1 MSVSPQRCM
10 LRTALSFAVLMATG
24 AASYAQTC
32 EPQRVAA
39 KYPEY
44 AGKIVR
50 IAATPTYPP
59 FSYAD
64 PKDLTRVTGL
74 EAEIIESALDCAG
87 LKYEYVKGPWSGLL
101 PTLFSGATDVMI
113 GNVAYRADRAERADF
128 VLFMRNGQSVVVQ
141 KGNPKKIVDLGSLC
155 GKAASASIGG
165 TSALEV
171 ERQSNL
177 CAEKG
182 RPKVAIQPSVDQ
194 EAAFRQL
201 SNGRIDF
208 VMDGASSAAAR
219 LAAEKAPDFELA
231 FTISTD
237 IAAGP
242 AVKEGNEPM
251 LRVITDGM
259 RVLEREGKLK
269 ALMTKYGL
277 STDLLIPVEPRR

>member
-1 MSVSPQRCM
+1 MSTSHQRCK

-44 AGKIVR
+44 AGKVVR

-59 FSYAD
+59 FTYAD
-64 PKDLTRVTGL
+64 PKDMTRVTGL
-74 EAEIIESALDCAG
+74 EAEIIEGALNCAG
-87 LKYEYVKGPWSGLL
+87 LKYEYVMGAWTGLL
-101 PTLFSGATDVMI
+101 PTLFSGTTDVMV

-128 VLFMRNGQSVVVQ
+128 VLFMRNGQSVVVK

-155 GKAASASIGG
+155 GNSASAAIGG
-165 TSALEV
+165 SSALEI

-182 RPKVAIQPSVDQ
+182 RPKVAMQPSVDQ
-194 EAAFRQL
+194 ESAFRQL
-201 SNGRIDF
+201 SNGRIEF
-208 VMDGASSAAAR
+208 VMDSSAAAAAR
-219 LAAEKAPDFELA
+219 LAAEKAPDFEVA

-242 AVKEGNEPM
+242 AVKKGNEPM

-259 RVLEREGKLK
+259 RVMEREGKLK